1 MDFPSQACV
10 RRRGSP
16 WRMKQAMRF
25 AGIVMV
31 LLVCML
37 AALPARAAGK
47 NYVLATASPGGTYYP
62 VGTAIATLVKAD
74 LSLEHDIGMVA
85 IPTAGSVENLSLLE
99 RGEAD
104 FAIMQGLVGHDAWS
118 GKRTFANDAP
128 HRGFRAVTALW
139 HNVEQFVLR
148 TEHVRTGTIADLLAL
163 KGSAVGLGDRESGTL
178 LSNRVLLENLGID
191 IDRHFSLAYL
201 GYGPATDAL
210 QAGNI
215 VAIGIPA
222 GLPTKSLSRMKS
234 AMGSAVTI
242 LGFNP
247 EQAKLADNG
256 LGLWSSYVIA
266 AQTYPGQPESITTI
280 AQPNL
285 LVVNAGV
292 SDDVVYRIVKVIFE
306 RRAFLQAMHPATAE
320 LELKNALVGLP
331 IPLHPGAQRYF
342 EEAGLTVPAR
352 LHVP

>member
-1 MDFPSQACV
+1 
-10 RRRGSP
+10 
-16 WRMKQAMRF
+16 MKQAVRI
-25 AGIVMV
+25 ASIVMV

-37 AALPARAAGK
+37 TDLPAARAGK

-62 VGTAIATLVKAD
+62 VGTAIATLVKAG

-85 IPTAGSVENLSLLE
+85 IPTAGSVENLRLLE

-104 FAIMQGLVGHDAWS
+104 FAIMQGLVAHDAWS

-139 HNVEQFVLR
+139 RNVEQFVLR

-163 KGSAVGLGDRESGTL
+163 KGGAVGLGDRESGTL
-178 LSNRVLLENLGID
+178 LSNRVLLENLGVD
-191 IDRHFSLAYL
+191 IDRYFLLSYL
-201 GYGPATDAL
+201 GYGPAADAL

-215 VAIGIPA
+215 LAIGIPA
-222 GLPTKSLSRMKS
+222 GLPTKSLSRMKA
-234 AMGSAVTI
+234 AMGSAATI
-242 LGFNP
+242 LGFTA
-247 EQAKLADNG
+247 EQAMLADNG
-256 LGLWSSYVIA
+256 LGLWSRYVIA
-266 AQTYPGQPESITTI
+266 AQTYPDQPESVTTI

-292 SDDVVYRIVKVIFE
+292 SDDAVYRVVKVLFE

-320 LELKNALVGLP
+320 LELQNALVGLP
-331 IPLHPGAQRYF
+331 VPLHPGAQRYF
-342 EEAGLTVPAR
+342 EEAGLTVPVR
-352 LHVP
+352 LRAP